1 MLDRNGYEVEEL
13 EEFVNMDGVDL
24 HCKDVNW
31 NKLIP
36 CGIDFYMTCGRGVQS
51 DPFEFL
57 SKGELEDMTYLLE
70 FMQGII
76 KDELVA
82 RKLGVSLSSVEDGKL
97 NKY

>member
-1 MLDRNGYEVEEL
+1 MIDQNGEFY

-24 HCKDVNW
+24 HPKDVNW

-36 CGIDFYMTCGRGVQS
+36 QGIDFYMTCGRGVQS

-57 SKGELEDMTYLLE
+57 SKGELEEMTYLLD
-70 FMQGII
+70 FMKEVIN
-76 KDELVA
+76 DELVA
-82 RKLGVSLSSVEDGKL
+82 RKLGVNLSDVEDGKL

>member
-1 MLDRNGYEVEEL
+1 MSLDENGYEV

-24 HCKDVNW
+24 HCKEVNW

-36 CGIDFYMTCGRGVQS
+36 QGIDFYMTCGEGVQQ

-57 SKGELEDMTYLLE
+57 LKGELEDINHILE
-70 FMQGII
+70 FMQGVI

-82 RKLGVSLSSVEDGKL
+82 RKLRVPLSSVEDGKVTESI
-97 NKY
+97 

>member
-1 MLDRNGYEVEEL
+1 MIDQNGEFY

-24 HCKDVNW
+24 HPKDVNW

-36 CGIDFYMTCGRGVQS
+36 CGIDFYMTCGRWVQS

-70 FMQGII
+70 FMQGVI